1 MEGDMPLQVINQL
14 GMCICTMGAAPSPIV
29 VTSNQT
35 EFCNGQ
41 LSATIMD
48 YVSLTNI
55 TPFGTCTTLTAAAN
69 GVPTPC
75 VPATQ
80 SPWTTGSP
88 ITSIQKIPSLRE
100 CDTLACLVGGTIS
113 IQFPG
118 QTQVDV
124 D

>member
-1 MEGDMPLQVINQL
+1 MPLQVIAQM
-14 GMCICTMGAAPSPIV
+14 GMCACTMGAAPTPLM

-35 EFCNGQ
+35 EFCSGQ

-48 YVSLTNI
+48 HAPIANI
-55 TPFGTCTTLTAAAN
+55 TPFGTCTTLTAAAS

-75 VPATQ
+75 VPATPM
-80 SPWTTGSP
+80 PWAPGSP
-88 ITSIQKIPSLRE
+88 TNSIQKFPNLRD
-100 CDTLACLVGGTIS
+100 CDKLACMVGGVIS
-113 IQFPG
+113 IQFAG

>member
-1 MEGDMPLQVINQL
+1 
-14 GMCICTMGAAPSPIV
+14 MGAMPTPII

-35 EFCNGQ
+35 CFCSSQ

-48 YVSLTNI
+48 NAPILNI
-55 TPFGTCTTLTAAAN
+55 TPFGNCKTLSAAAL

-75 VPATQ
+75 VPATPL
-80 SPWTTGSP
+80 PWAPGSP
-88 ITSIQKIPSLRE
+88 TDTIQGFPNLRD
-100 CDTLACLVGGTIS
+100 CDKLICMVGGIIG
-113 IQFPG
+113 IQFAG

>member
-1 MEGDMPLQVINQL
+1 MPLQVINGM
-14 GMCICTMGAAPSPIV
+14 GMCICTMGVAPTPIL

-35 EFCNGQ
+35 EFCCGQ

-48 YVSLTNI
+48 YAPIVNI
-55 TPFGTCTTLTAAAN
+55 TPFGTCTTLTAAAL

-88 ITSIQKIPSLRE
+88 TNSIQKMPNLRD
-100 CDTLACLVGGTIS
+100 CDTLVCMIGGMIS
-113 IQFPG
+113 IQFAG